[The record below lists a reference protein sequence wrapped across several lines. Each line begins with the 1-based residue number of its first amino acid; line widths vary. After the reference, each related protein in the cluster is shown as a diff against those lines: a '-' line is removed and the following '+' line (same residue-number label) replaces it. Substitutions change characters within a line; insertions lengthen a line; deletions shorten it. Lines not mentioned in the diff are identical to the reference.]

1 MGFAELEE
9 ILGSLKKGAPGYD
22 GVGKDILFTSLPFI
36 SHSLLH
42 ILNLSLSQGIFPD
55 ELKIANIIP
64 LFKAEDPM
72 LFNNYRP
79 VSLLSI
85 FSKIFEKMMYKRL
98 VEFLEKQHILYSKQF
113 GFRKK
118 HSTYMPIML
127 LVDKLVRAMEK
138 GEFVLGIFLD
148 FSKAFDTVDH
158 EIFFTNC
165 LIMVFEDMQ
174 MIFSNPI

>member
-1 MGFAELEE
+1 MRERSRDRRDCSVPNFV
-9 ILGSLKKGAPGYD
+9 Y
-22 GVGKDILFTSLPFI
+22 LFIIFI
-36 SHSLLH
+36 T
-42 ILNLSLSQGIFPD
+42 QD
-55 ELKIANIIP
+55 A
-64 LFKAEDPM
+64 KAEDPM

-98 VEFLEKQHILYSKQF
+98 VEFLEKQQILYSKQF

-158 EIFFTNC
+158 KILFEKLEYCGIRGTALDWFVSYLDNRQQYVTFEFFK
-165 LIMVFEDMQ
+165 LSDGYK
-174 MIFSNPI
+174 